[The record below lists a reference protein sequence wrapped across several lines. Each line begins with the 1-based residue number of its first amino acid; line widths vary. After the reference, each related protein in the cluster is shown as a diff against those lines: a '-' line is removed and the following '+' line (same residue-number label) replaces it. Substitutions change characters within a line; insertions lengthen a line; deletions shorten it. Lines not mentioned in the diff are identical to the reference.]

1 MSSAPRQRARAR
13 SGRSPWLVLFVVV
26 GVAAGFGAGVLV
38 GRHGARPSADVET
51 AEPPVKK
58 PAVAARRGGLTEPA
72 SDRPP
77 QEKLTF
83 YQTLTAPMASPP
95 VPAAK
100 SASAGK
106 VEPAKVEP
114 AKVEPAKSPGPTERP
129 VAARPV
135 AAPAPAASPAADRPA
150 AAPAPA
156 RPAEVRAADWA
167 VQVGAFKDRGQAEN
181 VRRPLA
187 AAGFE
192 AYVLAGTGDDGQ
204 PRYKV
209 RVGTFKTR
217 EEAGRMAARVREER
231 SLAAFVTAR

>member
-1 MSSAPRQRARAR
+1 MSSAPRQHVRAR

-26 GVAAGFGAGVLV
+26 GVAGGFGAGVLV

-51 AEPPVKK
+51 AEPPAKK

-83 YQTLTAPMASPP
+83 YQTLTAPMVSPP
-95 VPAAK
+95 APAAK
-100 SASAGK
+100 SATAGK

-114 AKVEPAKSPGPTERP
+114 VKSPGPAERP

-135 AAPAPAASPAADRPA
+135 AAPAPTASPAADRPA

-156 RPAEVRAADWA
+156 RAADWA

-192 AYVLAGTGDDGQ
+192 AYVLAGPGDDGQ

-217 EEAGRMAARVREER
+217 EEAARMATRVRQER